1 MNFSPFS
8 FLQQQVSAAPP
19 SPFPSGLTVNLWQG
33 NYTAGST
40 SWTNDAP
47 GSTAVVS
54 AIPVGGYTKNATGVV
69 FSGTTR
75 SILFQIN
82 SDGVWDSNA
91 GYTIISYM
99 HVTSTTNKTFWGKQ
113 STNSNGMGVDF
124 TNNPLIIM
132 RAPGSSQQI
141 ATTNLTTRG
150 SLKSYGFTSTGN
162 TNGQYYLD
170 GSSVATTVNTTTT
183 NFWNNTRNFTFG
195 YSFQWTDPSIQ
206 CYLNRL
212 LIFNRALTGTEMSD
226 VYTYINANQ

>member
-1 MNFSPFS
+1 MNFAPFAYR
-8 FLQQQVSAAPP
+8 QGIVSAAPP

-54 AIPVGGYTKNATGVV
+54 AIPIGGYTKNATGVV

-82 SDGVWDSNA
+82 SDGVWDSTTA
-91 GYTIISYM
+91 YTIISYM

-132 RAPGSSQQI
+132 RAPGSGQQI
-141 ATTNLTTRG
+141 FTTSNTTRG
-150 SLKSYGFTSTGN
+150 SLKSYAFTSTGN

-170 GSSVATTVNTTTT
+170 SSSVATTVNTTTT

-206 CYLNRL
+206 CFLNRL
-212 LIFNRALTGTEMSD
+212 LIFNRALSGAEISS